1 MNDFNEM
8 DGLTIFSK
16 VEEKKKRLE
25 DILDPT
31 IFVLNPEAER
41 LQQEITELQE
51 QCPHVFIKS
60 VCKYCGKEEE

>member
-8 DGLTIFSK
+8 DGLAIFSK

-51 QCPHVFIKS
+51 KCPHVFIKN